1 MTEDE
6 QEDKGTAWSNPKR
19 LIHPHILNEQNPRSE
34 NPQ

>member
-19 LIHPHILNEQNPRSE
+19 LIHPHILNEQNPRKE